1 MQGRQQGPK
10 APLPQANSVQ
20 NSWKQSSNCL
30 HELPEMHSRVHTNS
44 HKPSTSHACMHTRNA
59 RRQLKCLLIVC
70 RAPKDQLSA
79 GDGDAP
85 WGDMHTPNTLS
96 RSEPCSAAAGE
107 NALHTAL
114 HCRSRLLTVVNTA
127 QHSTTTP
134 QERQISRT
142 ARNTTILL
150 HTPAHTSFTAFSN
163 PPIQFWRDKPQAEQ
177 GRASRQQP
185 CTTNASMQD
194 HEYRL
199 LGRKAMKE
207 WTALH
212 THHLP
217 CHTPQPK
224 QRRSL
229 RRTACRTNAP
239 LPQDVPYFRTICT
252 IPASEVWPTTTGA
265 TACLQSLAHC
275 TCICAGAVAERCRQ
289 TPMRL
294 RPQLQRRAR
303 RRPGANA
310 AGPWHLTA
318 APSAMGARGPLAR

>member
-44 HKPSTSHACMHTRNA
+44 HEPSTSHACMHTRNA
-59 RRQLKCLLIVC
+59 GRQLKCLLIVC

-85 WGDMHTPNTLS
+85 RGDMHTANTLS
-96 RSEPCSAAAGE
+96 RSEPCWAAAGE
-107 NALHTAL
+107 DALHTAL

-127 QHSTTTP
+127 QHSTTP

-150 HTPAHTSFTAFSN
+150 HTPAHTSFTAFTN

-185 CTTNASMQD
+185 CTTHASMQD

-199 LGRKAMKE
+199 LGRKAIKE

-217 CHTPQPK
+217 CHTTNPNNVEACAVPLAGQTPHYPKTSHIFERFAPFRPAKSGQQQQATQPACK
-224 QRRSL
+224 AS
-229 RRTACRTNAP
+229 RTAPVSVLVLSLSAAAKHRCGSGRSCSA
-239 LPQDVPYFRTICT
+239 VR
-252 IPASEVWPTTTGA
+252 PAG
-265 TACLQSLAHC
+265 LALMLLGLG
-275 TCICAGAVAERCRQ
+275 T
-289 TPMRL
+289 
-294 RPQLQRRAR
+294 
-303 RRPGANA
+303 
-310 AGPWHLTA
+310 
-318 APSAMGARGPLAR
+318 